1 MRELKLYEMELISGS
16 GSSDEDHLAR
26 GALIGG
32 VIGGARFGVGGA
44 VIGAL
49 IGMGIADLLDGNDYC
64 NDGGNY

>member
-1 MRELKLYEMELISGS
+1 MRELKLYEMKLISGS

-26 GALIGG
+26 GAL
-32 VIGGARFGVGGA
+32 IGGARFGVGGA